1 MHTQLIVSLVSI
13 AVAAAVALACDFL
26 RAKNSQLRAEM
37 DRLASKP
44 AKGLRRNSA
53 GPQRA
58 ARRSDRI
65 IATEAAQPQRQLPNQ
80 WQAKPALKPN
90 STLAAWL
97 IKRAVER
104 AAQKNEAE
112 LTAAP
117 PEQVVV
123 EAPKLEPTF
132 ELIHGSGPI
141 SFTPASPLNPIGLD
155 SRIDMQVPAGMQ
167 SPAVLSQILESRQL
181 FTGLVIS
188 IGVSAKDPRQT
199 RTEDLAFSIEQF
211 IAGLLRNADFGCRV
225 DNQEFLLLCPGPRGA
240 EAQRHL
246 SHVAERLWDYQ
257 LRALGKLPLE
267 FSVGGTDVQ
276 GESLSDA
283 IASAKQRM
291 NQSRRSAKSNSMSL
305 VLRKKAV

>member
-37 DRLASKP
+37 DRLAPKP
-44 AKGLRRNSA
+44 AKRPRRINA

-65 IATEAAQPQRQLPNQ
+65 IATGAAQPPRQLPNQ
-80 WQAKPALKPN
+80 GQAKPALTANP
-90 STLAAWL
+90 TLAAWL

-104 AAQKNEAE
+104 AAQKTEAE
-112 LTAAP
+112 LTTAP
-117 PEQVVV
+117 PEQLVV
-123 EAPKLEPTF
+123 ATPKLEAAF
-132 ELIHGSGPI
+132 KLIQGSGRI
-141 SFTPASPLNPIGLD
+141 SSAPVSPRPIGLD
-155 SRIDMQVPAGMQ
+155 SRLVMQVPAGMQ

-188 IGVSAKDPRQT
+188 IGVSAKDPRET
-199 RTEDLAFSIEQF
+199 RTKDLAFSIEQF
-211 IAGLLRNADFGCRV
+211 IAGLLRNLDFGCRV
-225 DNQEFLLLCPGPRGA
+225 ANQEFLLLCPGPRGT

-267 FSVGGTDVQ
+267 FSMGETDAQ

-291 NQSRRSAKSNSMSL
+291 NLSRRSAKSDSMSL